1 MEESTIFAQYFGNT
15 PQIRI
20 LDFLIEGKDFDYSM
34 TDIAKNAN
42 VGWTSFSRIWNELI
56 RKNMVVHTRDIG
68 KAKLYKLNLEDTTV
82 NKLIKLH
89 WEVIKSETDKL
100 FKEKKVLVKV

>member
-15 PQIRI
+15 PQMRI

-56 RKNMVVHTRDIG
+56 KKNMVVHTRDIG